1 MNEKRLEEERDE
13 TATVTEQ
20 IDRKHLE
27 DLERL
32 KNFRLMDDDFFTK
45 CFDGNKECVELVL
58 RIIMDKPDLMVL
70 DARTQVFIANLL
82 ERSVRLDVLATDEKN
97 QKYNIE
103 IQRADKGAGNKRAR
117 FNSSMLDANLLKK
130 GGDFP
135 DLPETYVIFITE
147 NDVMGKGL
155 PIYSIERCIMETG
168 ELFGDGEHIKYVNG
182 KYRGQSQLGRL
193 MHDFSCTNASDM
205 YYKTL
210 AERVRFYKEDKEGVE
225 IMCKAMEDM
234 RNETYREATRD
245 NMVKVAARML
255 EENKYTIEEIV
266 KISGLTADE
275 ISQLKK

>member
-275 ISQLKK
+275 INQLKK

>member
-1 MNEKRLEEERDE
+1 
-13 TATVTEQ
+13 
-20 IDRKHLE
+20 
-27 DLERL
+27 
-32 KNFRLMDDDFFTK
+32 
-45 CFDGNKECVELVL
+45 
-58 RIIMDKPDLMVL
+58 
-70 DARTQVFIANLL
+70 
-82 ERSVRLDVLATDEKN
+82 
-97 QKYNIE
+97 
-103 IQRADKGAGNKRAR
+103 
-117 FNSSMLDANLLKK
+117 
-130 GGDFP
+130 
-135 DLPETYVIFITE
+135 
-147 NDVMGKGL
+147 MGKGL

-275 ISQLKK
+275 INQLKK

>member
-1 MNEKRLEEERDE
+1 
-13 TATVTEQ
+13 
-20 IDRKHLE
+20 
-27 DLERL
+27 
-32 KNFRLMDDDFFTK
+32 
-45 CFDGNKECVELVL
+45 
-58 RIIMDKPDLMVL
+58 
-70 DARTQVFIANLL
+70 
-82 ERSVRLDVLATDEKN
+82 
-97 QKYNIE
+97 
-103 IQRADKGAGNKRAR
+103 
-117 FNSSMLDANLLKK
+117 
-130 GGDFP
+130 
-135 DLPETYVIFITE
+135 
-147 NDVMGKGL
+147 MGKGL

-266 KISGLTADE
+266 KIRADC
-275 ISQLKK
+275 

>member
-45 CFDGNKECVELVL
+45 CFYGNKECVELVL

>member
-1 MNEKRLEEERDE
+1 
-13 TATVTEQ
+13 
-20 IDRKHLE
+20 
-27 DLERL
+27 
-32 KNFRLMDDDFFTK
+32 
-45 CFDGNKECVELVL
+45 
-58 RIIMDKPDLMVL
+58 
-70 DARTQVFIANLL
+70 
-82 ERSVRLDVLATDEKN
+82 
-97 QKYNIE
+97 
-103 IQRADKGAGNKRAR
+103 
-117 FNSSMLDANLLKK
+117 
-130 GGDFP
+130 
-135 DLPETYVIFITE
+135 
-147 NDVMGKGL
+147 MGKGL

>member
-97 QKYNIE
+97 QGVDMKYW
-103 IQRADKGAGNKRAR
+103 
-117 FNSSMLDANLLKK
+117 
-130 GGDFP
+130 
-135 DLPETYVIFITE
+135 
-147 NDVMGKGL
+147 
-155 PIYSIERCIMETG
+155 
-168 ELFGDGEHIKYVNG
+168 
-182 KYRGQSQLGRL
+182 
-193 MHDFSCTNASDM
+193 
-205 YYKTL
+205 
-210 AERVRFYKEDKEGVE
+210 
-225 IMCKAMEDM
+225 
-234 RNETYREATRD
+234 
-245 NMVKVAARML
+245 
-255 EENKYTIEEIV
+255 
-266 KISGLTADE
+266 
-275 ISQLKK
+275 

>member
-1 MNEKRLEEERDE
+1 
-13 TATVTEQ
+13 
-20 IDRKHLE
+20 
-27 DLERL
+27 
-32 KNFRLMDDDFFTK
+32 
-45 CFDGNKECVELVL
+45 
-58 RIIMDKPDLMVL
+58 
-70 DARTQVFIANLL
+70 
-82 ERSVRLDVLATDEKN
+82 
-97 QKYNIE
+97 
-103 IQRADKGAGNKRAR
+103 
-117 FNSSMLDANLLKK
+117 
-130 GGDFP
+130 
-135 DLPETYVIFITE
+135 
-147 NDVMGKGL
+147 MGKGL

-193 MHDFSCTNASDM
+193 MHDFSCTKASDM

-275 ISQLKK
+275 INQLKK

>member
-1 MNEKRLEEERDE
+1 
-13 TATVTEQ
+13 
-20 IDRKHLE
+20 
-27 DLERL
+27 
-32 KNFRLMDDDFFTK
+32 
-45 CFDGNKECVELVL
+45 
-58 RIIMDKPDLMVL
+58 
-70 DARTQVFIANLL
+70 
-82 ERSVRLDVLATDEKN
+82 
-97 QKYNIE
+97 
-103 IQRADKGAGNKRAR
+103 
-117 FNSSMLDANLLKK
+117 
-130 GGDFP
+130 
-135 DLPETYVIFITE
+135 
-147 NDVMGKGL
+147 MGKGL

-255 EENKYTIEEIV
+255 EENKNTIEEIV

-275 ISQLKK
+275 INQLKK

>member
-210 AERVRFYKEDKEGVE
+210 AERVQFYKEDKEGVE

>member
-1 MNEKRLEEERDE
+1 
-13 TATVTEQ
+13 
-20 IDRKHLE
+20 
-27 DLERL
+27 
-32 KNFRLMDDDFFTK
+32 
-45 CFDGNKECVELVL
+45 
-58 RIIMDKPDLMVL
+58 
-70 DARTQVFIANLL
+70 
-82 ERSVRLDVLATDEKN
+82 
-97 QKYNIE
+97 
-103 IQRADKGAGNKRAR
+103 
-117 FNSSMLDANLLKK
+117 
-130 GGDFP
+130 
-135 DLPETYVIFITE
+135 
-147 NDVMGKGL
+147 MGKGS

-275 ISQLKK
+275 INQLKK

>member
-1 MNEKRLEEERDE
+1 M
-13 TATVTEQ
+13 
-20 IDRKHLE
+20 
-27 DLERL
+27 
-32 KNFRLMDDDFFTK
+32 
-45 CFDGNKECVELVL
+45 
-58 RIIMDKPDLMVL
+58 
-70 DARTQVFIANLL
+70 
-82 ERSVRLDVLATDEKN
+82 DVLATDEKN